1 MTTRPDDRD
10 ADDDLRDP
18 HALDPHAREWR
29 LQEDARLA
37 RRAGDA
43 PVGAARAL
51 RYRLIADVLDAPP
64 EAALPSNFAHAQA
77 QRIEAIVAERRRADA
92 RFVRRLKLGFAL
104 GYGGCVAAAA
114 YLYRDALIAAL
125 EAPGVRAVVEA
136 PWWPVLIG
144 CAAWVAIAHARPW
157 RRR

>member
-1 MTTRPDDRD
+1 MTTRPDDHDD
-10 ADDDLRDP
+10 ADGIRDP
-18 HALDPHAREWR
+18 IAREWA
-29 LQEDARLA
+29 LQEAARLA

-43 PVGAARAL
+43 PAGAARAL
-51 RYRLIADVLDAPP
+51 RYRLIADALDAPP
-64 EAALPSNFAHAQA
+64 EAALPSHFAHAQA

-114 YLYRDALIAAL
+114 YAYRDALIAAL
-125 EAPGVRAVVEA
+125 QMPDVRAVVEA
-136 PWWPVLIG
+136 PWWPILIA

-157 RRR
+157 SRRAR